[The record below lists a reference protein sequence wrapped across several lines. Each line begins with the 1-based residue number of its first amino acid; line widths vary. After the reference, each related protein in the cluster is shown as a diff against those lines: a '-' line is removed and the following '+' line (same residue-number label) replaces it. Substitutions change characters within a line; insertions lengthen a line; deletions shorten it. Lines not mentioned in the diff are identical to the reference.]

1 MMKRVGCD
9 HMVLIIQNNS
19 HFKQSDLHGQIH
31 IIGGLRHMS
40 VSQLRTNKRNISK
53 ILSYQK
59 DLRQIYGLRIWGLSL
74 ELEWW
79 LRQEGDGSSIQGLQN
94 VDVP

>member
-1 MMKRVGCD
+1 
-9 HMVLIIQNNS
+9 
-19 HFKQSDLHGQIH
+19 
-31 IIGGLRHMS
+31 MS
-40 VSQLRTNKRNISK
+40 VPQLGTNKRNISK

-59 DLRQIYGLRIWGLSL
+59 DLCPIYGLRIWGLSL